1 MELAQ
6 LSTGGGASKTLEE
19 LEQSGFVMVQ
29 PEYGHEKREARF
41 RLSDEYSLFFL
52 TWVAKRQERLPHN
65 LV

>member
-1 MELAQ
+1 
-6 LSTGGGASKTLEE
+6 
-19 LEQSGFVMVQ
+19 MVQ